1 MNINH
6 LQKLVGDGRIELH
19 FNCSM
24 QKVKV
29 AKFILFSENVLILII
44 VQLQGVPKNALLDT
58 TAVFEDDFL
67 FLDNYYISFKCFKQ
81 MNHTEL
87 QIPEKVYQT
96 GFGISSTPQDCL
108 FLLLN
113 HLLLSLLLLFNHL
126 FLYS

>member
-1 MNINH
+1 MFKNFKKILRLLEVNVNH

-67 FLDNYYISFKCFKQ
+67 FLDIYYISVKS
-81 MNHTEL
+81 
-87 QIPEKVYQT
+87 V
-96 GFGISSTPQDCL
+96 S
-108 FLLLN
+108 
-113 HLLLSLLLLFNHL
+113 LSQPR
-126 FLYS
+126 